1 MIQCA
6 HHTENH
12 ALKGLMAL
20 SLNAEERAY
29 RSILALVLSGE
40 YKPGD
45 FLLELDLAPK
55 MNMSRTP
62 VSRALARL
70 VTEGFLVR
78 MPKKGCYIPFP
89 TPEDAEQVFFAR
101 MAVES
106 QSAAAAA
113 LHATDEEIQK
123 LRELLPEDFKAVE
136 TREKTSFFTVNE
148 QFHMGIARISR
159 NLYLEKWC
167 RHIFWRS
174 NVYVLYFDS
183 FYRTQENILP
193 QKTPGQHKTILD
205 ALEARKPLEAAEAM
219 REHIRYTYEQLLI
232 NP

>member
-1 MIQCA
+1 
-6 HHTENH
+6 
-12 ALKGLMAL
+12 LKGLIAV
-20 SLNAEERAY
+20 SINAEERAY

-55 MNMSRTP
+55 LKMSRTP

-70 VTEGFLVR
+70 VAEGFLVR
-78 MPKKGCYIPFP
+78 MPKKGCYIPLP

-106 QSAAAAA
+106 QAAAAA
-113 LHATDEEIQK
+113 AEHATEEEIRE
-123 LRELLPEDFKAVE
+123 LRVLLPEDLRAVE
-136 TREKTSFFTVNE
+136 TREKTAFFSTNE
-148 QFHMGIARISR
+148 RFHLGIATISK

-183 FYRTQENILP
+183 FYRPQENMLP
-193 QKTPGQHKTILD
+193 QKTPEQHKTIID
-205 ALEARKPLEAAEAM
+205 ALEARDPQGAAQAM
-219 REHIRYTYEQLLI
+219 KDHIRYTYEKLLI
-232 NP
+232 KP

>member
-1 MIQCA
+1 MV
-6 HHTENH
+6 
-12 ALKGLMAL
+12 L

-55 MNMSRTP
+55 LGMSRTP

-70 VTEGFLVR
+70 VTEGFLAR

-113 LHATDEEIQK
+113 LHASDEEIQE
-123 LRELLPEDFKAVE
+123 LYTLLPGDAKAVE
-136 TREKTSFFTVNE
+136 TREKSSFFTINE
-148 QFHMGIARISR
+148 QFHMGIARIGR

-183 FYRTQENILP
+183 FYRPQENILP
-193 QKTPGQHKTILD
+193 QKTPEQHKAI
-205 ALEARKPLEAAEAM
+205 LEALDSRNPQKAAEAM
-219 REHIRYTYEQLLI
+219 REHIRYTYEQLLL
-232 NP
+232 NS

>member
-1 MIQCA
+1 MSI
-6 HHTENH
+6 
-12 ALKGLMAL
+12 
-20 SLNAEERAY
+20 NAEERAY

-55 MNMSRTP
+55 LEMSRTP

-78 MPKKGCYIPFP
+78 MPKKGCYIPLP
-89 TPEDAEQVFFAR
+89 TAEDAQQVFFAR

-106 QSAAAAA
+106 QAAAEAA
-113 LHATDEEIQK
+113 KRITEEEILG
-123 LRELLPEDFKAVE
+123 LRKLLPEDIRAVE
-136 TREKTSFFTVNE
+136 TREKSSFFNVNE
-148 QFHMGIARISR
+148 HFHLGIAAISK

-183 FYRTQENILP
+183 FYRPQENILP
-193 QKTPGQHKTILD
+193 QRTPAQHKAILD
-205 ALEARKPLEAAEAM
+205 ALEARNPQEAAETM